1 MRKLL
6 LMLLSISTGSN
17 ALAAPKPV
25 DCKLDQEV
33 EESYIIIKKHKTK
46 DIFKYFDENCN
57 GIIEKKENLKYMEWI
72 AEDDEVE
79 RGVFRAR
86 RELGQSV
93 VEPDTAKKIATVY
106 KNGNIAMGPIL
117 RDSFSDISVFS
128 LNKDEKT
135 GQYYIGKKASL
146 ASGASFSWNRD
157 FVTANT
163 TWAAKGVAALPI
175 IWTNENVQGTS
186 AALAA
191 IAIAPSFTF
200 NRLYNTNKKFNSKD
214 IDVETYGG
222 SGEIKLINLPS
233 QNVEHF
239 LRVRGAYIGSFTG
252 DSHGWHMITEYEPAI
267 ALGDLE
273 LRHIPTPG
281 VEHKLPFIPV
291 TYVLDVIARYEYLR
305 RTSNR
310 NTDPI
315 FAFGPSVGRAG
326 AVVALSV
333 QAEQGDEAPVDPILQ
348 RVTFNTTYSWLHNLD
363 HNINYSLFSTAL
375 GFALDSDGHFAVKA
389 SYDRGKVEET
399 AQKIGVFKMGLA
411 AKF

>member
-1 MRKLL
+1 MRRILL
-6 LMLLSISTGSN
+6 ILFSIFTVSKS
-17 ALAAPKPV
+17 LATPKPV
-25 DCKLDQEV
+25 DCKLDPEV
-33 EESYIIIKKHKTK
+33 EENYITIKKHEKK

-57 GIIEKKENLKYMEWI
+57 GIIEDKENRKYLAWI

-79 RGVFRAR
+79 RGVFRAKK
-86 RELGQSV
+86 ELGQNV
-93 VEPDTAKKIATVY
+93 AEPEARKKIPTVY
-106 KNGNIAMGPIL
+106 KNGNLAMGPIL

-135 GQYYIGKKASL
+135 GEYYIGKKASL

-157 FVTANT
+157 FITANT
-163 TWAAKGVAALPI
+163 TWAAKGVAAVPI
-175 IWTNENVQGTS
+175 IWTNENAQGAS
-186 AALAA
+186 VAVGA
-191 IAIAPSFTF
+191 IAVAPTFTF

-222 SGEIKLINLPS
+222 SAEIKLINLPS

-252 DSHGWHMITEYEPAI
+252 NSHGWHMIAEYEPAI
-267 ALGDLE
+267 ALGDFD

-291 TYVLDVIARYEYLR
+291 TYVLDAIGRYEYLR
-305 RTSNR
+305 RTSNT

-315 FAFGPSVGRAG
+315 FAFGPSIGRAG

-348 RVTFNTTYSWLHNLD
+348 RVTFNATYSWLHNLD
-363 HNINYSLFSTAL
+363 HNINYNLFSTSL
-375 GFALDSDGHFAVKA
+375 GFALDPDGHFAIKA

-399 AQKIGVFKMGLA
+399 AQKIGVFKMGLS
-411 AKF
+411 AKY